1 MKTDFTLL
9 PPNAIK
15 LVAELLTK
23 GLEKYPDEK
32 WRTLSVKDHLAAAL
46 RHINA
51 YLRGEA
57 FDEDSPSHLINA
69 ATRLL
74 FATELEALS
83 SDKSV
88 EYDSIWDVLVTDP
101 AKAEVY
107 KKWADETVAYYS
119 GPLRWWYLDEYN
131 DSSSDPPE
139 RVRIRYQSLQ
149 DDYRPYDS
157 GEAIKPGGTD

>member
-69 ATRLL
+69 ATMLL
-74 FATELEALS
+74 G
-83 SDKSV
+83 K
-88 EYDSIWDVLVTDP
+88 
-101 AKAEVY
+101 
-107 KKWADETVAYYS
+107 
-119 GPLRWWYLDEYN
+119 
-131 DSSSDPPE
+131 
-139 RVRIRYQSLQ
+139 
-149 DDYRPYDS
+149 
-157 GEAIKPGGTD
+157 

>member
-32 WRTLSVKDHLAAAL
+32 WRTLSVNDHLAAAL

-74 FATELEALS
+74 FATELEALM
-83 SDKSV
+83 
-88 EYDSIWDVLVTDP
+88 
-101 AKAEVY
+101 
-107 KKWADETVAYYS
+107 
-119 GPLRWWYLDEYN
+119 RN
-131 DSSSDPPE
+131 
-139 RVRIRYQSLQ
+139 RYQSLQ

>member
-32 WRTLSVKDHLAAAL
+32 WRRLSINDHLAAAL

-74 FATELEALS
+74 FAYFIIGWLVLLVSFLTFDADKIATMTLS
-83 SDKSV
+83 NAAGSISCGSD
-88 EYDSIWDVLVTDP
+88 DP
-101 AKAEVY
+101 F
-107 KKWADETVAYYS
+107 
-119 GPLRWWYLDEYN
+119 G
-131 DSSSDPPE
+131 
-139 RVRIRYQSLQ
+139 Q
-149 DDYRPYDS
+149 RP
-157 GEAIKPGGTD
+157 A

>member
-32 WRTLSVKDHLAAAL
+32 WRRLSVNDHLAAAL

-74 FATELEALS
+74 FATELEALM
-83 SDKSV
+83 
-88 EYDSIWDVLVTDP
+88 
-101 AKAEVY
+101 
-107 KKWADETVAYYS
+107 
-119 GPLRWWYLDEYN
+119 RN
-131 DSSSDPPE
+131 
-139 RVRIRYQSLQ
+139 RYQSLQ

-157 GEAIKPGGTD
+157 GEAIKQGGTD

>member
-9 PPNAIK
+9 PANAIK

-32 WRTLSVKDHLAAAL
+32 WRRLSVNDHLAAAL

-57 FDEDSPSHLINA
+57 LDEDSPSHLINA

-88 EYDSIWDVLVTDP
+88 EYDSIWDAVTIDP
-101 AKAEVY
+101 AEAQR
-107 KKWADETVAYYS
+107 
-119 GPLRWWYLDEYN
+119 LREQGEKLLRMRDRFYGALA
-131 DSSSDPPE
+131 
-139 RVRIRYQSLQ
+139 
-149 DDYRPYDS
+149 

>member
-32 WRTLSVKDHLAAAL
+32 WRRLSVNDHLAAAL

-74 FATELEALS
+74 FATELEALM
-83 SDKSV
+83 
-88 EYDSIWDVLVTDP
+88 
-101 AKAEVY
+101 
-107 KKWADETVAYYS
+107 
-119 GPLRWWYLDEYN
+119 RN
-131 DSSSDPPE
+131 
-139 RVRIRYQSLQ
+139 RYQSLQ

>member
-32 WRTLSVKDHLAAAL
+32 WRRLSVNDHLAAAL

-57 FDEDSPSHLINA
+57 FDDDSPSHLINA

-74 FATELEALS
+74 FATELESLA
-83 SDKSV
+83 SDKPV
-88 EYDSIWDVLVTDP
+88 EYDSIWDVTAIDP
-101 AKAEVY
+101 AQ
-107 KKWADETVAYYS
+107 ADRVVW
-119 GPLRWWYLDEYN
+119 PLIVLHNVVDN
-131 DSSSDPPE
+131 ASKD
-139 RVRIRYQSLQ
+139 
-149 DDYRPYDS
+149 
-157 GEAIKPGGTD
+157 

>member
-32 WRTLSVKDHLAAAL
+32 WRRLSVNDHLAAAL

-57 FDEDSPSHLINA
+57 FDDDSPSHLINA

-74 FATELEALS
+74 FATELESLA
-83 SDKSV
+83 SDKPV
-88 EYDSIWDVLVTDP
+88 EYDSIWDVTAIDP
-101 AKAEVY
+101 AQ
-107 KKWADETVAYYS
+107 AD
-119 GPLRWWYLDEYN
+119 
-131 DSSSDPPE
+131 
-139 RVRIRYQSLQ
+139 RVV
-149 DDYRPYDS
+149 
-157 GEAIKPGGTD
+157 

>member
-15 LVAELLTK
+15 LVADLLTK

-32 WRTLSVKDHLAAAL
+32 WRRLSVNDHLAAAL

-57 FDEDSPSHLINA
+57 LDEDSPSHLISA

-74 FATELEALS
+74 FATELEALM
-83 SDKSV
+83 
-88 EYDSIWDVLVTDP
+88 
-101 AKAEVY
+101 
-107 KKWADETVAYYS
+107 
-119 GPLRWWYLDEYN
+119 RN
-131 DSSSDPPE
+131 
-139 RVRIRYQSLQ
+139 RYQSLQ
-149 DDYRPYDS
+149 DDYQPYDHFKEQTDIS
-157 GEAIKPGGTD
+157 KLWVELPILGSNIVNGTFASIS

>member
-1 MKTDFTLL
+1 MKTGFTLL
-9 PPNAIK
+9 PANAIK

-74 FATELEALS
+74 FARSWKHWRRISLLS
-83 SDKSV
+83 SIV
-88 EYDSIWDVLVTDP
+88 FVTLLRLVINRCKMITAHTTP
-101 AKAEVY
+101 AKRLNQEEQTNA
-107 KKWADETVAYYS
+107 
-119 GPLRWWYLDEYN
+119 
-131 DSSSDPPE
+131 
-139 RVRIRYQSLQ
+139 
-149 DDYRPYDS
+149 
-157 GEAIKPGGTD
+157 